1 MGCLCPTPKPSKIDP
16 IQNPSDSIT
25 INSFKRLKLL
35 GRGNFGKVFLVKKTD
50 SSEIFAMKT
59 LSKKFIQEKKQRPQT
74 LNERNILANSEC
86 HFLVKLFY
94 SFQDKKKVYLVM
106 EYLQGGELFFH
117 LSNQG
122 AFSELRARFY
132 ISEIILGLE
141 YLHGKGIIYR
151 DLKPENILID
161 LKGHV
166 RLTDFGL
173 CKILDDQEKTKTFCG
188 TPEYLAPEVITRGE
202 YGKSADFWSLGAVL
216 YYMLSGSPPHYNH
229 NKKEILKKVV
239 SIPVNPILKIT
250 DQANDFVLNL
260 LKIDPDQRLKDFETI
275 KNHKWFEGVNWED
288 FSALKTSPPFVP
300 KCKKEDDVLYFDK
313 LFTGSK
319 AEDTASAE
327 VSGAAMNYSGF
338 SYRYTR
344 LDGSVRSNL

>member
-1 MGCLCPTPKPSKIDP
+1 MGCLCPTPKQSKIDP
-16 IQNPSDSIT
+16 IENPPDSIS
-25 INSFKRLKLL
+25 INSFQKLKLL
-35 GRGNFGKVFLVKKTD
+35 GRGNFGKVFLVKKSD
-50 SSEIFAMKT
+50 SSEIFAMKI
-59 LSKKFIQEKKQRPQT
+59 LNKKFIQDKNQKPQT
-74 LNERNILANSEC
+74 INERNILAHSDC
-86 HFLVKLFY
+86 PFLVKLFY
-94 SFQDKKKVYLVM
+94 SFQDKKRVYLVM

-132 ISEIILGLE
+132 IAEIILGLE

-173 CKILDDQEKTKTFCG
+173 CKILDNQEKTKTFCG
-188 TPEYLAPEVITRGE
+188 TPEYLAPEVIIKGE

-216 YYMLSGSPPHYNH
+216 YYMLSGTPPHYNY
-229 NKKEILKKVV
+229 NKKEIFKKVV
-239 SIPVNPILKIT
+239 SVPVPPIGKIT

-260 LKIDPDQRLKDFETI
+260 LKIDPSQRFKDFEAI
-275 KNHKWFEGVNWED
+275 KSHKWLEGVNWHD
-288 FSALKTSPPFVP
+288 FHTLNTSPPFIP
-300 KCKKEDDVLYFDK
+300 KCKNKDDVLYFDK
-313 LFTGSK
+313 IFTENK
-319 AEDTASAE
+319 TEDTASAE

-338 SYRYTR
+338 SYRYSR
-344 LDGSVRSNL
+344 LDGSSSK